1 MLMLY
6 RAGEL
11 LNRSAADAEHI
22 LEGEGSQ
29 NQPGQSSLV
38 QVCCLSTFLSISIHH
53 NLEKNITFQLSVQ
66 LKILDKPP
74 TKRSYTQPFPEKN
87 DLKNTCVTNT
97 CVKLAFCSVRQLRLQ
112 RGASRFEIQNS
123 RPKDMIE

>member
-1 MLMLY
+1 MLY

-29 NQPGQSSLV
+29 NQSGQSSLV

-74 TKRSYTQPFPEKN
+74 TKKSYTQPLSRKLV
-87 DLKNTCVTNT
+87 DLKII
-97 CVKLAFCSVRQLRLQ
+97 CVKLAFLQ
-112 RGASRFEIQNS
+112 CEATAASERGNQV
-123 RPKDMIE
+123 